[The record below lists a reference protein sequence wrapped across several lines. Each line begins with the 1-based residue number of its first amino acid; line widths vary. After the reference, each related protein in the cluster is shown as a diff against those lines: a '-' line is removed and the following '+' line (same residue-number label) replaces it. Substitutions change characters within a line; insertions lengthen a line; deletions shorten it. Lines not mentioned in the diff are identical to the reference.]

1 MGDHHH
7 FDSTPPSTIMQTTI
21 LSTLVLATFSSL
33 QHVTAAPVSST
44 SICGWKFDG
53 NYTWNEG
60 ITVKGLSATMD
71 GYFEQHN
78 PPIQWDRYST
88 FNPPNSRAAV
98 VMGRFDDNYNG
109 GGIIVPPH
117 PPISQ
122 DDNKKYMGKWM
133 VFSSYR
139 NIPVGQ
145 GEHSEVLAVCSAGCP
160 DMPDQIDGTFDW
172 GVTNTAVFPD
182 DGSHLTTWH
191 IIKENKDVQVTLTC
205 TAPPAG
211 LSCDKT
217 CSQADCAS
225 VSMDVC
231 GDHYKC
237 GHQAPCCQQ
246 AEHDG
251 EGAPYCECK
260 EQTLVNQTT
269 TTTNP

>member
-1 MGDHHH
+1 MG
-7 FDSTPPSTIMQTTI
+7 TPPSTIMQATI
-21 LSTLVLATFSSL
+21 LMTLVLATLSSL

-44 SICGWKFDG
+44 SICGWKYDG

-71 GYFEQHN
+71 GYFEQNN
-78 PPIQWDRYST
+78 PPIQWNRYST

-109 GGIIVPPH
+109 GGGAHDPN

-122 DDNKKYMGKWM
+122 DDQKKYKGKWM
-133 VFSSYR
+133 VFAQQLDIRVS
-139 NIPVGQ
+139 
-145 GEHSEVLAVCSAGCP
+145 SEVLAVCSAGCP
-160 DMPDQIDGTFDW
+160 DMPDQIYGTFDW

-182 DGSHLTTWH
+182 DEQGELSTWH
-191 IIKENKDVQVTLTC
+191 MIKENKDVQVTMTC
-205 TAPPAG
+205 TAPPAA

-225 VSMDVC
+225 VGMDVC

-237 GHQAPCCQQ
+237 GHQAPCCKKH
-246 AEHDG
+246 ESG
-251 EGAPYCECK
+251 YGVPPTCVCK
-260 EQTLVNQTT
+260 EQSLVNQTT